1 VAQLKS
7 NRYALNARSPIDER
21 GSFLTEVTFEFPN
34 ALDAHSKFP
43 AASAS
48 GRVLGSASS
57 GFLRA
62 LRSAASF
69 ARRHVRRAVELLAS
83 ESIVARRYVGA
94 LGGSAGRESLVLFF
108 VGRERFAREFEL
120 YFREGGY
127 AGRGIAPA
135 AILFRGN
142 LVQYLLHRARLAQE
156 AREADFVAHEVF
168 PGALA
173 DADGHLHY
181 PMLQGSLRV
190 EGSIDRQICRMRS
203 RAQRRRAR
211 ALLRQ
216 GGYREWLEH
225 GPEALEKFR
234 ATLYEP
240 YVRARF
246 GAWSFVNGPA
256 ELHRLHARKGCIL
269 FVARSDR
276 PSEPVCGALLLDEGP
291 GVVAYFLNGFSD
303 AGRGDPARIA
313 EHTMALELAVMK
325 HAIERKLLRIELG
338 YTRAILSD
346 GLFTHKRRLGG
357 DFIPQAGSP
366 LFRVRVRPT
375 RRAAIF
381 ARFPLLVVG
390 PHGWTA
396 LLGFDD
402 AAPRLLMKREWRGMF
417 KSYRRLGLWQATVW
431 TNASGERA
439 RDPLGE
445 PAFRSALAESLDLPG
460 RIDFLIDGEPSESKR

>member
-1 VAQLKS
+1 MWMTTS
-7 NRYALNARSPIDER
+7 SSGCGRSSVM
-21 GSFLTEVTFEFPN
+21 G
-34 ALDAHSKFP
+34 HSKP
-43 AASAS
+43 P
-48 GRVLGSASS
+48 RHRD
-57 GFLRA
+57 GFSRLHHPVFLAA

-69 ARRHVRRAVELLAS
+69 ARRHVLRIAELLAS

-94 LGGSAGRESLVLFF
+94 LGGSSGRESVVLFF
-108 VGRERFAREFEL
+108 VGRGRFAREFEV
-120 YFREGGY
+120 YFREDT
-127 AGRGIAPA
+127 GRGIAPA
-135 AILFRGN
+135 ATLFRGN

-156 AREADFVAHEVF
+156 AREADLVAHEVF

-173 DADGHLHY
+173 GADGHLHY
-181 PMLQGSLRV
+181 PMLQGSLHV
-190 EGSIDRQICRMRS
+190 EASIDRQICRMRS

-211 ALLRQ
+211 DLLRR
-216 GGYREWLEH
+216 GGYREWVAH
-225 GPEALEKFR
+225 GPEALEQFR

-246 GAWSFVNGPA
+246 GAWGFINDPA
-256 ELHRLHARKGCIL
+256 ELRRLYASKGYIL
-269 FVARSDR
+269 FVAPSAG
-276 PSEPVCGALLLDEGP
+276 PSEPVCGALLLDEGS

-303 AGRGDPARIA
+303 AGRRDPARIA

-325 HAIERKLLRIELG
+325 HAIERRLLRIELG

-357 DFIPQAGSP
+357 DFTPQAGSP
-366 LFRVRVRPT
+366 LFCVRVRPT

-381 ARFPLLVVG
+381 ARFPLLAVG
-390 PHGWTA
+390 PHGWRA

-402 AAPRLLMKREWRGMF
+402 EAPRLTKGAWRGMF
-417 KSYRRLGLWQATVW
+417 KSYRQLGLWQATVW
-431 TNASGERA
+431 TNASGERR

-445 PAFRSALAESLDLPG
+445 PAFRSALAELLDLPG

>member
-1 VAQLKS
+1 VDDYQQLRLRAQFH
-7 NRYALNARSPIDER
+7 DEP
-21 GSFLTEVTFEFPN
+21 FQ
-34 ALDAHSKFP
+34 AA
-43 AASAS
+43 AAS
-48 GRVLGSASS
+48 GQVLALASS

-69 ARRHVRRAVELLAS
+69 ARRHVLRTAELLAS

-94 LGGSAGRESLVLFF
+94 LGGSSGRESVVLFF
-108 VGRERFAREFEL
+108 VGRERFAREFEV
-120 YFREGGY
+120 YFREDT
-127 AGRGIAPA
+127 GRGIAPA
-135 AILFRGN
+135 ATLFLGN

-156 AREADFVAHEVF
+156 AREADLVAHEVF

-173 DADGHLHY
+173 GADGHLHY
-181 PMLQGSLRV
+181 PMLQGSLHV
-190 EGSIDRQICRMRS
+190 EASIDRQICRMRS

-211 ALLRQ
+211 DLLRR
-216 GGYREWLEH
+216 GGYREWVEH

-246 GAWSFVNGPA
+246 GAWGFVNDPA
-256 ELHRLHARKGCIL
+256 ELRRLYARKGCIL
-269 FVARSDR
+269 FVAPSAG

-291 GVVAYFLNGFSD
+291 GVVAYFFNGFSD
-303 AGRGDPARIA
+303 AGRRDPARIA

-325 HAIERKLLRIELG
+325 HAIERRLLRIDLG

-357 DFIPQAGSP
+357 DFMPQAGSP

-381 ARFPLLVVG
+381 ARFPLLVGG
-390 PHGWTA
+390 PHGWRA

-402 AAPRLLMKREWRGMF
+402 AAPRLTKRAWCGMF
-417 KSYRRLGLWQATVW
+417 KSYRQLGLWQATVW
-431 TNASGERA
+431 TNASGERG